1 MSGPRNGIIPQT
13 GACGELR
20 TVRAGQE
27 PRLGTSPR
35 TGTDELRPA
44 PQSRTTPDPCRRKN
58 ARGRTFAA
66 APPGGRTCRRPC
78 RPPHG
83 QDRIVGI
90 AGPCRSESRSD
101 RQGHRT
107 GICLGRAQPSSGS
120 DRRKSADR
128 RGAGSDAKDK
138 KRSPAAT
145 RSRVGGAT
153 PNRPIHGTEKMR
165 GRSMPSSLLA
175 RFLPK
180 QCNPQPYDARLSPQL
195 LRGESRRKFSGENS
209 GENERD
215 LFVRRTPGR
224 TQHGHITERERTKA
238 GDSGTAAGQRQ
249 DNSGKTA
256 ERRQRDDRTAAEKQR
271 NGGRETTGRRRR
283 NSRDTTGQRQDSSRE
298 TAERRQRNDRTAAQ
312 KQQGHGGETTGQQ
325 RRNSG
330 TAAGK
335 RQDAGGKTAGTRRG
349 NDRTPAEKQQGHGGE
364 TTGQR
369 RKNSRDTAGK
379 RQDAGGETAGTRQG
393 NDKTT
398 AEKQRN
404 GGRETTGQQRKNS
417 GAAAERRPHSPTKK
431 GGDRSIPVPSPVA
444 ARRRAIAR
452 IPALGVPPAV
462 NSRRSA
468 PPCPCRCGSAFRGS
482 RLPRGSA
489 SKGR

>member
-58 ARGRTFAA
+58 PRGRTSAA
-66 APPGGRTCRRPC
+66 APPLPEAAR
-78 RPPHG
+78 
-83 QDRIVGI
+83 VG
-90 AGPCRSESRSD
+90 ARVV
-101 RQGHRT
+101 HRT
-107 GICLGRAQPSSGS
+107 GRIGSSALQAPAGPKAARTGRDTEPGYVWAAPSPLRVPTVGS
-120 DRRKSADR
+120 RPTEEVRAATRK
-128 RGAGSDAKDK
+128 AKK
-138 KRSPAAT
+138 GNPAAT

-165 GRSMPSSLLA
+165 GRSMPSSPLA

-180 QCNPQPYDARLSPQL
+180 QCNPQA
-195 LRGESRRKFSGENS
+195 
-209 GENERD
+209 
-215 LFVRRTPGR
+215 VRRAVVAPASSPAKVPAKSPAKTN
-224 TQHGHITERERTKA
+224 
-238 GDSGTAAGQRQ
+238 GT
-249 DNSGKTA
+249 SSFA
-256 ERRQRDDRTAAEKQR
+256 ERRAEHITGTSR
-271 NGGRETTGRRRR
+271 NGNGRRPATAEQRQGHGGKTIGQRR
-283 NSRDTTGQRQDSSRE
+283 NSRTATGRRQDSSGK
-298 TAERRQRNDRTAAQ
+298 TTERRQGD
-312 KQQGHGGETTGQQ
+312 
-325 RRNSG
+325 
-330 TAAGK
+330 
-335 RQDAGGKTAGTRRG
+335 
-349 NDRTPAEKQQGHGGE
+349 DRTPAEKQQGHGGE
-364 TTGQR
+364 TTGQQ

-379 RQDAGGETAGTRQG
+379 RQDSSGKTAERRQG
-393 NDKTT
+393 DDRTA
-398 AEKQRN
+398 AEKQRS
-404 GGRETTGQQRKNS
+404 GGGTT
-417 GAAAERRPHSPTKK
+417 AALTDEKR
-431 GGDRSIPVPSPVA
+431 GDRSIPVPSPVA

-468 PPCPCRCGSAFRGS
+468 PPCPRRCGSAFRGS